1 MFRVKICGITHVQDG
16 LQAVA
21 AGADAVGLNFFTGS
35 RRYVAPQIAREIV
48 LSLPPGS
55 KKVGVFVNAAAD
67 EVRELARL
75 VGLDVIQLHGDEPP
89 ELIAELSDW
98 PVVRAF
104 RLDARGWEPCC
115 QYIDR
120 CQKHGA
126 LPSALL
132 VDGFQ
137 TGEYGGTGT
146 LPDWTIAAKYHEVGI
161 GLPLLLAGGLRYE
174 NVAAA
179 IAAVQPYGVDTA
191 SGVESSPGRKDAAKV
206 AAFVAAARRALGLAE
221 LDYTARG
228 LE

>member
-1 MFRVKICGITHVQDG
+1 MFRVKICGIANVQDG

-21 AGADAVGLNFFTGS
+21 AGADAIGLNFFTGS
-35 RRYVAPQIAREIV
+35 RRYVAPQAALEIV

-55 KKVGVFVNAAAD
+55 KKVGVFVNTAAD
-67 EVRELARL
+67 EIHKVAGL

-89 ELIAELSDW
+89 ELIAELGDW
-98 PVVRAF
+98 PIVRAF

-115 QYIDR
+115 QYIAQ

-146 LPDWTIAAKYHEVGI
+146 SPDWTIVAKYHELSI
-161 GLPLLLAGGLRYE
+161 GLPLVLAGGLRHE

-179 IAAVQPYGVDTA
+179 IAGVKPYGVDTA

-206 AAFVAAARRALGLAE
+206 AAFVAAARRALGL
-221 LDYTARG
+221 
-228 LE
+228 